1 MIDTVKKAEAG
12 ERAKRPLSERVLQKE
27 NQYERNEPS
36 GST

>member
-1 MIDTVKKAEAG
+1 MIDAVRKEEAG
-12 ERAKRPLSERVLQKE
+12 ERAKRPLSERVLHKE